1 MFYVSRLKSKKKDVA
16 AMTDEELTP
25 KQIVEKLD
33 KYIIGQGEAKKSVAV
48 ALRNRIRR
56 QRLTKEMQE
65 EVTPKNIL
73 MIGPTGVGKTEIARR
88 LAKLVNAPFIKVEA
102 SKYTEVG
109 YVGRDVESIIRDLT
123 QIGINMVRQEHME
136 KVMQKANELVE
147 ERLLDMLIPPLK
159 PSKVGMLSEEEL
171 AAIEKEKEKLKD
183 TREKLR
189 HQLKAGAL
197 EEKSVEVTTKGKQ
210 PQMFE
215 IFSGSSM
222 EDIGS
227 NLQDM
232 MEGISSGGK
241 TKRTKVTV
249 AEARNILLNE
259 ETARLIDMDKVT
271 KEAVDNVENNSI
283 VFIDELDKV
292 AGREKQAGG
301 PDVSR
306 EGVQRDLL
314 PIVEGTTV
322 MTKFGP
328 IKTDHI
334 LFVAAGAFTVAKPSD
349 LIPELQGRFPIRV
362 ELNSLTENDFQRIL
376 KEPENSLIKQYTQIL
391 KMDDVELDVDDGAIA
406 AIAKIASDVNENM
419 ENIGARRLHTII
431 EKVLEEILFEAPY
444 GKKEKKT
451 ITREYVDDKM
461 KDFVKDRDLS
471 KYIL

>member
-1 MFYVSRLKSKKKDVA
+1 MD
-16 AMTDEELTP
+16 ELTP
-25 KQIVEKLD
+25 KQVVEKLD
-33 KYIIGQGEAKKSVAV
+33 KYIVGQNAAKKAVSV

-56 QRLTKEMQE
+56 QRLSKELQE

-123 QIGINMVRQEHME
+123 QTGVNMVRQEHME
-136 KVMQKANELVE
+136 SVRKKAEESVE
-147 ERLLDMLIPPLK
+147 EKLLDLLLPALK
-159 PSKVGMLSEEEL
+159 QTKTGMMTEAEVSDL
-171 AAIEKEKEKLKD
+171 EKEKEKFRD

-189 HQLKAGAL
+189 QQLKTGAIDS
-197 EEKSVEVTTKGKQ
+197 KSVEVTVKAKQ

-215 IFSGSSM
+215 LFTGGSM

-227 NLQDM
+227 NLQEM
-232 MEGISSGGK
+232 MEGMSSGGR
-241 TKRTKVTV
+241 TKKTKVTV
-249 AEARNILLNE
+249 GEARNILLNE

-271 KEAVDNVENNSI
+271 KEAVEKVENSSI

-292 AGREKQAGG
+292 AGRERTGGGGG

-328 IKTDHI
+328 VKTDHI
-334 LFVAAGAFTVAKPSD
+334 LFIAAGAFHVSKPSD

-362 ELNSLTENDFQRIL
+362 ELDSLTEKDFERIL
-376 KEPENSLIKQYTQIL
+376 KEPQNSLIMQYTEVL
-391 KMDDVELDVDDGAIA
+391 KMDGVELVMDDSSITAIA
-406 AIAKIASDVNENM
+406 RIASEVNETM
-419 ENIGARRLHTII
+419 ENIGARRLHTIM
-431 EKVLEEILFEAPY
+431 EKVLEEVLFEAPY
-444 GKKEKKT
+444 GKANRT
-451 ITREYVDDKM
+451 VITGQYVEDKL